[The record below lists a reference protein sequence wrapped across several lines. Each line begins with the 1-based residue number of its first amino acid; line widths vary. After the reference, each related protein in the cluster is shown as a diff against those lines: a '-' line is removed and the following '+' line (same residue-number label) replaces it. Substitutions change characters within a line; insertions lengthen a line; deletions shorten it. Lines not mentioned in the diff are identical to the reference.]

1 MPVVRFPLLLV
12 LGLGVVAAALACG
25 PAYDRPHG
33 DGIANEVVFGI
44 EQNAQGVSADY
55 DFIGLGGHGGSLA
68 AAFRDGDGEGSCWYE
83 ILDNRLGK
91 PHVDNGTARW
101 TGGTLGSIPGEG
113 LLVLANQPQPTK
125 QSTVG
130 WTSADSISFYAE
142 GFAMPPLERVTMRA
156 PLVELTVGAIAP
168 APDATTGTMT
178 ITPKTDVGVSWT
190 PPAEDTL
197 SRILVTLETEHANVR
212 CFTRPEKGSS
222 IVPAQWIER
231 LFPDP
236 RDPSDGGSSSIT
248 GKLTIASHR
257 QTTLIE
263 PGNWLVYVV
272 ATSVHR
278 QIAFT
283 GTRE

>member
-1 MPVVRFPLLLV
+1 
-12 LGLGVVAAALACG
+12 
-25 PAYDRPHG
+25 
-33 DGIANEVVFGI
+33 
-44 EQNAQGVSADY
+44 
-55 DFIGLGGHGGSLA
+55 
-68 AAFRDGDGEGSCWYE
+68 
-83 ILDNRLGK
+83 
-91 PHVDNGTARW
+91 
-101 TGGTLGSIPGEG
+101 
-113 LLVLANQPQPTK
+113 VLANQPEPTK
-125 QSTVG
+125 QTTVG

-156 PLVELTVGAIAP
+156 PLVELTLGAIAP
-168 APDATTGTMT
+168 APDATTGAMT
-178 ITPKTDVGVSWT
+178 ITPKTDVGVAWT

-197 SRILVTLETEHANVR
+197 SRVLVTLETEHANVR
-212 CFTRPEKGSS
+212 CFTRAEKGST

-236 RDPSDGGSSSIT
+236 QDPSDGGSSTIT

-263 PGNWLVYVV
+263 PGNWIVYVV